1 MTAQTHPLPTPASG
15 AALSRAGA
23 LQARVRRSLA
33 WIIIRRLL
41 LAVPLLFVVTALSFV
56 LASLTPGDPTHEIL
70 GVNAAP
76 QEYTNLRHA
85 LGLDLPLYD
94 RYWRWLEHA
103 LHGDL
108 GVSLFS
114 GEHVTDAID
123 GRLPTTL
130 SLMLG
135 ALLVGLLVGVAFGVV
150 SAIRG
155 GLGGRLVDS
164 VALVGFA
171 LPSFWVGAILISL
184 LAVKFQWFP
193 ATGYVPFSQSAGG
206 WARALVLPVTALA
219 LGGVAA
225 IAKQTREALLDALSS
240 EYVRMARANGIPEG
254 SIVFRYALKHAGIRV
269 VTILGLLAVGLLGGT
284 VLVENVFALP
294 GVGGLLVNSSINHD
308 LPVVQG
314 IVVYFTVIVV
324 AINLL
329 VDIAYGWLNPRVR
342 TQ

>member
-1 MTAQTHPLPTPASG
+1 VNSDIPSLPIAASG
-15 AALSRAGA
+15 AAPGSAGVLLSRF
-23 LQARVRRSLA
+23 RRSPGWVVL
-33 WIIIRRLL
+33 RRLL
-41 LAVPLLFVVTALSFV
+41 LALPLLFVVTALTFV

-76 QEYTNLRHA
+76 EDYASLQQA

-94 RYWRWLEHA
+94 QYWNWLKDA
-103 LHGDL
+103 IRGDL

-114 GEHVTDAID
+114 GESVTHAIES
-123 GRLPTTL
+123 RLPTTL

-135 ALLVGLLVGVAFGVV
+135 SLVVSLIAGVALGVF
-150 SAIRG
+150 SAVRG
-155 GLGGRLVDS
+155 GVAGRFVDAVSLV
-164 VALVGFA
+164 AFA
-171 LPSFWVGAILISL
+171 MPSFWVGAILISV
-184 LAVKFQWFP
+184 LAVDAGWFP
-193 ATGYVPFSQSAGG
+193 ATGYVPITESVSG
-206 WARALVLPVTALA
+206 WARALVLPIAALT
-219 LGGVAA
+219 LNGLAA
-225 IAKQTREALLDALSS
+225 IAKQTREAILDALAS
-240 EYVRMARANGIPEG
+240 EYIRVARANGITEA

-269 VTILGLLAVGLLGGT
+269 VTVLGLQAVGLLSAT

-294 GVGGLLVNSSINHD
+294 GVGGLLVDSSIKHD

-329 VDIAYGWLNPRVR
+329 VDLAYTVLNPRVR

>member
-1 MTAQTHPLPTPASG
+1 VTAEAHLLANRASG
-15 AALSRAGA
+15 AAVGRAGA
-23 LQARVRRSLA
+23 QLVRFRRSLA
-33 WIIIRRLL
+33 WIVARRLL
-41 LAVPLLFVVTALSFV
+41 LAAPLLFVVSALSFV
-56 LASLTPGDPTHEIL
+56 LASLTPGDPAHEIL

-76 QEYTNLRHA
+76 QDYARLRHA

-94 RYWRWLEHA
+94 RYWRWLQHA

-114 GEHVTDAID
+114 GESVTHSID

-130 SLMLG
+130 SLMIG
-135 ALLVGLLVGVAFGVV
+135 ALLVGLVVGVAFGVF

-155 GLGGRLVDS
+155 GIGGRLVDAVS
-164 VALVGFA
+164 LIGFA

-184 LAVKFQWFP
+184 LAVTVRWFP
-193 ATGYVPFSQSAGG
+193 ATGYVPFSESAGG
-206 WARALVLPVTALA
+206 WVRALFLPVLA
-219 LGGVAA
+219 LTLNGVAA
-225 IAKQTREALLDALSS
+225 IAKQTREAILDALSS
-240 EYVRMARANGIPEG
+240 EYVRMARANGISEA

-269 VTILGLLAVGLLGGT
+269 ITILGLQAVGLLGGT

-294 GVGGLLVNSSINHD
+294 GAGGLLVDSSIKHD

-314 IVVYFTVIVV
+314 IVVYFTVMVV

-329 VDIAYGWLNPRVR
+329 IDIAYSWLNPRVR